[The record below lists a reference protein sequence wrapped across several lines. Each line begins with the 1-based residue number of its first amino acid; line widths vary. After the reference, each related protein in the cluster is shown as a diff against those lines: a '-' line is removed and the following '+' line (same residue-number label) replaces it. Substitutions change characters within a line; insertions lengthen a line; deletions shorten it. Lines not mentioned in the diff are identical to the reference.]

1 LVKQDGIDWRNAMAN
16 KGNHYKNRVELAG
29 RVSGEPS
36 EKTLPSGD
44 VVAEF
49 RLVIDRDDREGVDT
63 LDVAVW
69 KAQLRKRAL
78 SLEAEE
84 WIGIKGV
91 LRRRFWKAGTGIA
104 SRWQVEAREI
114 ERI

>member
-1 LVKQDGIDWRNAMAN
+1 MAN
-16 KGNHYKNRVELAG
+16 KGNQYKNRVELAG

-91 LRRRFWKAGTGIA
+91 LRRRFWKVRTGIA

>member
-1 LVKQDGIDWRNAMAN
+1 MAN

-44 VVAEF
+44 IVAEF
-49 RLVIDRDDREGVDT
+49 RLVTDRDDREGVDT

-84 WIGIKGV
+84 WIGVKGV
-91 LRRRFWKAGTGIA
+91 LRRRFWKGSSGIA

>member
-1 LVKQDGIDWRNAMAN
+1 MAI

-44 VVAEF
+44 IVAEF
-49 RLVIDRDDREGVDT
+49 RLIIDRDDRQGVDT

-91 LRRRFWKAGTGIA
+91 LRRRFWKGSSGIA

>member
-1 LVKQDGIDWRNAMAN
+1 MAI

-44 VVAEF
+44 IVAEF
-49 RLVIDRDDREGVDT
+49 RLIIDRDDREGVDT

-84 WIGIKGV
+84 WIGVKGV
-91 LRRRFWKAGTGIA
+91 LRRRFWKGSSGIA

>member
-1 LVKQDGIDWRNAMAN
+1 MAN
-16 KGNHYKNRVELAG
+16 KGNQYKNRVELAG

-49 RLVIDRDDREGVDT
+49 RLVINRDDREGVDT

-91 LRRRFWKAGTGIA
+91 LRRRFWKGSTGIA

>member
-1 LVKQDGIDWRNAMAN
+1 MAN
-16 KGNHYKNRVELAG
+16 KGNQYKNRVELAG

-91 LRRRFWKAGTGIA
+91 LRRRFWKGITGIA

>member
-1 LVKQDGIDWRNAMAN
+1 MAN
-16 KGNHYKNRVELAG
+16 KGNQYKNRVELAG

-44 VVAEF
+44 VVTEF

-91 LRRRFWKAGTGIA
+91 LRRRFWKGSTGIA